1 KNNERFF
8 MEGFIKDYLQSSADR
23 YLPTY
28 YSNMCLRL
36 LPIFE
41 LIINRMFEH
50 MPNAR
55 IVDTVLPIAQNLFR
69 AHAAPITFLYHT
81 LFVYEKKLREK
92 SNFRQSLIIGMIGN
106 IYHMRKMEWC
116 FSNNFTSYIENY
128 LRLDGEKRQLPSPV
142 FNSRY
147 AIDLLHKL
155 IYFIFLNS
163 SVPIYEK
170 NSYEYNIDWR
180 YNEFANPSLQLIHC
194 LAIEIFFYTGQ
205 ENFNPWKLFA
215 EPFITADALI
225 PRANFLKY
233 LNAMGLLFSA
243 LPEYYWSQLFE
254 RMYQIFEHPL
264 LLRCSPTDIMDLLN
278 FRERFC
284 THTENM
290 VCCFVAVVHS
300 IWLHGSISHLQ
311 PFLHLVQTQLLQ
323 TIKTEN
329 QLLLAFQL
337 IGPFLQRIQTE
348 STKLLLEFVIVP
360 YDLIARVDHHQ
371 QSFMNVDTIAN
382 FLYHI
387 KYIVVGDAIRDRI
400 ETVVNNLHC
409 EKLRSRLHFLCAKT
423 DVSSSIH
430 SQGPSAAAT
439 PASVTTVDTSNANIP
454 NHGQIKSVTSTM
466 QMQYPTASMQAQP
479 YGAPSQNIQQNFQ
492 LTTNMTNA
500 MGSDGTQQQR

>member
-1 KNNERFF
+1 MKNNERFF
-8 MEGFIKDYLQSSADR
+8 MEGFIKDYLQSPADR

-311 PFLHLVQTQLLQ
+311 PFLHLFQTQLLQ

-348 STKLLLEFVIVP
+348 STKLLLE
-360 YDLIARVDHHQ
+360 
-371 QSFMNVDTIAN
+371 
-382 FLYHI
+382 
-387 KYIVVGDAIRDRI
+387 
-400 ETVVNNLHC
+400 
-409 EKLRSRLHFLCAKT
+409 
-423 DVSSSIH
+423 
-430 SQGPSAAAT
+430 
-439 PASVTTVDTSNANIP
+439 
-454 NHGQIKSVTSTM
+454 
-466 QMQYPTASMQAQP
+466 
-479 YGAPSQNIQQNFQ
+479 
-492 LTTNMTNA
+492 
-500 MGSDGTQQQR
+500 